1 MNYKKENK
9 AVDMLD
15 DSNFLFDCVMVGDG
29 KEFYF
34 GGKISYID
42 GCDKDL
48 MSLLVVD
55 DTVEALGYKEM
66 FMSYYYVIPNME
78 IFNGLRKIE
87 GDADV

>member
-1 MNYKKENK
+1 
-9 AVDMLD
+9 MLD
-15 DSNFLFDCVMVGDG
+15 NVVQVIFYLIVSWWGDG

-34 GGKISYID
+34 GGKISNID

-48 MSLLVVD
+48 MSLPVVD
-55 DTVEALGYKEM
+55 ATVEALGYKEM

-87 GDADV
+87 GDVDMMV